1 MLIRNQTRLAGTI
14 AVLCCAVTS
23 MTTHAQVVGDVAGAI
38 DLRLNPFFDTFP
50 GTGEPTTSQIEIV
63 PVGFTDVTASIDGT
77 GYYSAG
83 GLSEIRYGYE
93 SGSAGSARFD
103 IHAIAESLGAGD
115 ANDGSASVALDFTT
129 TVPIRYRFEADA
141 IGTPLLYE
149 VSLDGR
155 YAYASYDA
163 GTGLF
168 EGTFPPLYFNGNPE
182 PTDWDTY
189 VDQGV
194 LPAGTYHLWVSA
206 LSSIYRS
213 SSDIGLASEGTAS
226 LTIQL
231 LGDANLDGVVGLGDL
246 NAVLDGWNQSGA
258 PGQAGTGDL
267 NGDGFVGID
276 DLNEVLGNWGADV
289 RPRAAAGTPIPEPA
303 GVTITALLSLTM
315 TGRRRS
321 RRTA

>member
-1 MLIRNQTRLAGTI
+1 MMKTRNQSRLAGTI
-14 AVLCCAVTS
+14 AALCCAATA
-23 MTTHAQVVGDVAGAI
+23 TTAHAQIVGDVTGEI

-50 GTGEPTTSQIEIV
+50 GTGEPTVSQIEIV
-63 PVGFTDVTASIDGT
+63 PVGFAGVTASIDGT

-93 SGSAGSARFD
+93 SGSAGAARFD
-103 IHAIAESLGAGD
+103 IQAIAESLGAGD
-115 ANDGSASVALDFTT
+115 ANDGSATIAFDFTVT
-129 TVPIRYRFEADA
+129 APIRYRFEADA
-141 IGTPLLYE
+141 IGTPLRYE
-149 VSLDGR
+149 VSLNNQ

-168 EGTFPPLYFNGNPE
+168 EGTFPFLYFNGNPL
-182 PTDWDTY
+182 PTDWDIY

-213 SSDIGLASEGTAS
+213 SSDPGLASEGTAS

-231 LGDANLDGVVGLGDL
+231 LGDADLDGVVGLGDL
-246 NAVLDGWNQSGA
+246 NAVLNGWNLSGA
-258 PGQAGTGDL
+258 PGEAGLGDL

-289 RPRAAAGTPIPEPA
+289 RPPAEVVTTIPEPA
-303 GVTITALLSLTM
+303 GATTAALLSLTLI
-315 TGRRRS
+315 RRKYRP
-321 RRTA
+321 

>member
-1 MLIRNQTRLAGTI
+1 MKNRNQSRLAGTI
-14 AVLCCAVTS
+14 AVLCCAVTA
-23 MTTHAQVVGDVAGAI
+23 TTGHAQIVGDVAGEI

-50 GTGEPTTSQIEIV
+50 GTGEPTVSQVEIV
-63 PVGFTDVTASIDGT
+63 PIGFADVTASIDGT

-93 SGSAGSARFD
+93 SGSPGAARFD

-115 ANDGSASVALDFTT
+115 ANDGSAAIAFDFTVT
-129 TVPIRYRFEADA
+129 APIRYRFEADA
-141 IGTPLLYE
+141 IGTPLRYE
-149 VSLDGR
+149 VSLNNQ
-155 YAYASYDA
+155 YAYARYDA

-168 EGTFPPLYFNGNPE
+168 EGTFPFLYFNGNPL

-213 SSDIGLASEGTAS
+213 SSDPGLASEGTAS

-231 LGDANLDGVVGLGDL
+231 LGDADLDGVVGQEDL
-246 NAVLDGWNQSGA
+246 NAVLNAWNQ
-258 PGQAGTGDL
+258 TGSP
-267 NGDGFVGID
+267 
-276 DLNEVLGNWGADV
+276 GNW
-289 RPRAAAGTPIPEPA
+289 PQ
-303 GVTITALLSLTM
+303 
-315 TGRRRS
+315 RS
-321 RRTA
+321 